1 MKKGPILLVDD
12 DLDECEVIKDAL
24 ERQKIENELI
34 CFPNGIKALE
44 YLRTTTGQPFLIL
57 SDLNM
62 PGMGG
67 LELRKI
73 LNEDPYL
80 KEKSIPFVFLTTTPG
95 IYAVREAYELSVQGF
110 FEKGKSMQEIGE
122 LLREIYNYWQRCRH
136 PNN

>member
-12 DLDECEVIKDAL
+12 DLDECEMIRDVL
-24 ERQKIENELI
+24 QKQNIENELI
-34 CFPNGIKALE
+34 CFSNGIKILD
-44 YLRTTTGQPFLIL
+44 YLRTTTDQPFIIL

-73 LNEDPYL
+73 LNEDKEL

-95 IYAVREAYELSVQGF
+95 IYAVKQAYELSVQGF
-110 FEKGKSMQEIGE
+110 FEKGKSMKEIGE
-122 LLREIYNYWQRCRH
+122 LLKEIYNYWQRCRH